1 MRKRLLA
8 TLVGAATATVLVA
21 SPATAAKPQV
31 VENERYE
38 FSATV
43 PAEEDPCGVESEYHE
58 VGKVRITDY
67 FDNNGDFVRAH
78 VKLNATS
85 TVTTQF
91 GEVVDRWS
99 WSGWFDAETIT
110 FTQSGNVYNA
120 HNPGGGGG
128 VLVNDSGRIVID
140 ETTGEALV
148 INGPHEAWFGE
159 FDDACA
165 VLTGP

>member
-8 TLVGAATATVLVA
+8 TLVGATTATVLVA
-21 SPATAAKPQV
+21 SPASAAKPQV
-31 VENERYE
+31 VESETYE
-38 FSATV
+38 VTVTV
-43 PAEEDPCGVESEYHE
+43 PAAEDPCGVESEVTE
-58 VGKVRITDY
+58 VGKVRITEY
-67 FDNNGDFVRAH
+67 FDKDGEFARAH
-78 VKLNATS
+78 VQRNATT
-85 TVTTQF
+85 TVTTEYGQ
-91 GEVVDRWS
+91 VVDRWA

-110 FTQSGNVYNA
+110 FTQSGNKYNA

-165 VLTGP
+165 VLAGP